1 MSCIFKL
8 STNKQNKE
16 YLGERHFEFKPYFY
30 RGTVLFTLI
39 RCLATGWFEL

>member
-8 STNKQNKE
+8 STNKQNKK
-16 YLGERHFEFKPYFY
+16 YLGERHFEFKPHFY